1 MLRDKKREHTLIKN
15 VVNGDSA
22 AFDELFNTY
31 NQKVYEF
38 SLCNLKSVVDA
49 ECVVQEVF
57 LSLWK
62 DRAKIGELND
72 LDAWI
77 FSICYNIIRKRFR
90 KLKREREHLHKFFQ
104 MNGSLHYSTS
114 NEVEYNDLLKKAEII
129 IDQLPTRQKSVFL
142 LSKNE
147 GLSNSD
153 ISEKLNIS
161 KKTVENHLTRAKS
174 FIKSSLVS
182 AHLI

>member
-1 MLRDKKREHTLIKN
+1 MLDIKERTLIKN
-15 VVNGDSA
+15 LVKGDA
-22 AFDELFNTY
+22 YAFDELFNSY
-31 NQKVYEF
+31 NQKVYDL
-38 SLCNLKSVVDA
+38 SVRNLRSAVDA

-57 LSLWK
+57 LNLWK
-62 DRAKIGELND
+62 DRAKFEELKD

-77 FSICYNIIRKRFR
+77 FTICYNIIRKRFR
-90 KLKREREHLHKFFQ
+90 KLKREREHLQKFFY
-104 MNGSLHYSTS
+104 MNGSIDDSTAS
-114 NEVEYNDLLKKAEII
+114 EVEYNDLLKKAEII
-129 IDQLPTRQKSVFL
+129 IDKLPSRQKSVFL

-153 ISEKLNIS
+153 ISEKLSIS

-174 FIKSSLVS
+174 FIKNSLVS